1 MSLAFPTPDH
11 MPCPEC
17 GASLPVGEIEHVCDE
32 DRRLD
37 YLLVELRPGLERFG
51 ADLAAWLETPQG
63 RFARF
68 LAERRR

>member
-11 MPCPEC
+11 MPCPDC
-17 GASLPVGEIEHVCDE
+17 GASLPVGDVEHVCDE

-37 YLLVELRPGLERFG
+37 YLLVDLRPGLERFA

-68 LAERRR
+68 LADRDR